1 MIAQSTLISYH
12 TEAFVKT
19 EVACTVVLFFGLCV
33 ILGIPCVLVPT
44 VVQWKHLNV
53 DITLRSILKIITR
66 FMMSI
71 PPSKTLNIVIDNK
84 FQAASK

>member
-1 MIAQSTLISYH
+1 MIAQSTLISFH

-19 EVACTVVLFFGLCV
+19 EVACTLVFFIGLCIV
-33 ILGIPCVLVPT
+33 LGMPCVLVPT

-53 DITLRSILKIITR
+53 DTTIRSILKIITR

-71 PPSKTLNIVIDNK
+71 LPSKTLNIVIDNK

>member
-1 MIAQSTLISYH
+1 MLY
-12 TEAFVKT
+12 
-19 EVACTVVLFFGLCV
+19 
-33 ILGIPCVLVPT
+33 VLVPT

-71 PPSKTLNIVIDNK
+71 LPGKTLNIVIDNK